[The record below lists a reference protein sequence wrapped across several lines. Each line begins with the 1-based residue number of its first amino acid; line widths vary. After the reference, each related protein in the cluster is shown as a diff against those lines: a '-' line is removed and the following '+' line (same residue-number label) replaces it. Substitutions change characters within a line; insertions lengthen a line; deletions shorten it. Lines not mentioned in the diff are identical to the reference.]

1 MHRRNL
7 LKWLSAA
14 LSTACASI
22 IAVPGVKYLFATV
35 QRDIPQ
41 AVPPQRVARLADL
54 PVGEPVEA
62 AITGRRRDAWSIYPE
77 ETVGRVW
84 LVRRAVDEASESE
97 ARVDC
102 YSSVC
107 PHLRCNVSLDPSKEG
122 FVCPCH
128 RGRFGLEGERLKTD
142 GQRNPANRGL
152 DALPSEIVD
161 VDGEAWVE
169 VTWQEFEP
177 GISAKKA
184 MS

>member
-1 MHRRNL
+1 MQRRNL

-14 LSTACASI
+14 LSTMCASI
-22 IAVPGVKYLFATV
+22 IAVPGVRYLFATV
-35 QRDIPQ
+35 QRDTPQ
-41 AVPPQRVARLADL
+41 AVPPQRVARLNDL
-54 PVGEPVEA
+54 PIGEPVEA

-84 LVRRAVDEASESE
+84 LVRREADESAGSG

-107 PHLRCNVSLDPSKEG
+107 PHLRCNVSLDPSKQS
-122 FVCPCH
+122 FICPCH
-128 RGRFGLEGERLKTD
+128 RGRFGLEGERLQTD

-152 DALPSEIVD
+152 DALPCQIVE
-161 VDGEAWVE
+161 VNGEPWVE

-177 GISAKKA
+177 GISAKVT

>member
-1 MHRRNL
+1 MQRRSL
-7 LKWLSAA
+7 LKWVSAA
-14 LSTACASI
+14 LSAACASV
-22 IAVPGVKYLFATV
+22 IAVPGVKYLLATV
-35 QRDIPQ
+35 QREGGQ
-41 AVPPQRVARLADL
+41 AVPPQRVARLNDL

-77 ETVGRVW
+77 EAVGRVW
-84 LVRRAVDEASESE
+84 LIRRSADNAAEPQVDA
-97 ARVDC
+97 

-107 PHLRCNVSLDPSKEG
+107 PHLRCAVSLEPSREA

-128 RGRFGLEGERLKTD
+128 RGRFGLEGERLQTD

-152 DALPSEIVD
+152 DSLPVSIVD
-161 VDGEAWVE
+161 VDGDVWVE

-177 GISAKKA
+177 GISAKKS

>member
-1 MHRRNL
+1 MQRRNL
-7 LKWLSAA
+7 LKWMSAA
-14 LSTACASI
+14 LSTACASV
-22 IAVPGVKYLFATV
+22 IAVPGVKYLLATV
-35 QRDIPQ
+35 QREGGQ
-41 AVPPQRVARLADL
+41 AVPPQRIARLNDL

-77 ETVGRVW
+77 EAVGRVW
-84 LVRRAVDEASESE
+84 LIRRSEDDASE
-97 ARVDC
+97 AKVDA

-107 PHLRCNVSLDPSKEG
+107 PHLRCAVSLEPSKEA

-152 DALPSEIVD
+152 DSLPVSIVD
-161 VDGEAWVE
+161 VDGDAWVE

-177 GISAKKA
+177 GISAKKS